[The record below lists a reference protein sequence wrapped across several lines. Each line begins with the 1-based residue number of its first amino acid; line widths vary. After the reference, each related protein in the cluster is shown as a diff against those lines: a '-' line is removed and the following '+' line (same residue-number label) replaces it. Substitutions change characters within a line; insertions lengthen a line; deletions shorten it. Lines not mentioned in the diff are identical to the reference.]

1 MRGCPTPL
9 AAFDA
14 DGQAQP
20 YLAQSFTPSSDYRTW
35 TVTMRPGI
43 TFQDGE
49 KADAAAVV
57 TFINALKAS
66 TLTGAAA
73 RPIQSAEASVTSRS
87 S

>member
-43 TFQDGE
+43 TFHDGSPFT
-49 KADAAAVV
+49 ARDV
-57 TFINALKAS
+57 TFSWERLTAKDSRATTAALFRK
-66 TLTGAAA
+66 LI
-73 RPIQSAEASVTSRS
+73 PEAKP
-87 S
+87 